1 MGELININ
9 KNIGFKHTVFPDT
22 QSHVQ
27 LDELILNSK
36 VVFIT
41 CSLINTETLFKLL
54 LVNDALEQEG
64 ITEKYLYIP
73 YLMGARYDRIMR
85 EGDSFDLRVIV
96 NLINSCNF
104 TKVYILDPHSSIST
118 LLINKSREVEAIPA
132 MLSSLLWESKKKD
145 ITLICPDYG
154 ATKKLDKYIKTMKNV
169 YNFDSS
175 RFTVVY
181 CNKKRNVETGSIELT
196 INEPEKCRDAFCI
209 IMDDICDGGGTFIEI
224 AKKLQDNKP
233 SELNLIVTHG
243 IFSKGFEELS
253 KYFSKILT
261 TNSLCKIFDT
271 STPTLEFVTFFPY
284 EKFQPVI
291 L

>member
-1 MGELININ
+1 METCININ

-22 QSHVQ
+22 QPHIQ
-27 LDELILNSK
+27 LDKIILESK

-41 CSLINTETLFKLL
+41 CSIINTETLFKLL

-85 EGDSFDLRVIV
+85 EGDSFDLRVV
-96 NLINSCNF
+96 ANLINSCNF
-104 TKVYILDPHSSIST
+104 TKVHILDPHSSIST
-118 LLINKSREVEAIPA
+118 LLINRSKEVEAIPA
-132 MLSSLLWESKKKD
+132 LLSSLLWESKKKN

-154 ATKKLDKYIKTMKNV
+154 ATKKLDKYIKTMKDV
-169 YNFDSS
+169 YSFDVSK
-175 RFTVVY
+175 FIVVY

-196 INEPEKCRDAFCI
+196 INEPEKCKDAFCV

-233 SELNLIVTHG
+233 SELNLIITHG

-261 TNSLCKIFDT
+261 TNSLCKIFDV
-271 STPTLEFVTFFPY
+271 STLPSEFITFFPY
-284 EKFQPVI
+284 DKFQPVS

>member
-9 KNIGFKHTVFPDT
+9 KNVGFKYTVFPDT
-22 QSHVQ
+22 QSHIQ
-27 LDELILNSK
+27 LDSIVLNSK

-41 CSLINTETLFKLL
+41 CSLINTEALFKLL

-85 EGDSFDLRVIV
+85 EGDSFDLRVV
-96 NLINSCNF
+96 ANLINNCNF

-118 LLINKSREVEAIPA
+118 LLISRSKEVEAIPA
-132 MLSSLLWESKKKD
+132 MLSSLLYKNNNP
-145 ITLICPDYG
+145 ITFICPDYG
-154 ATKKLDKYIKTMKNV
+154 ASKKLDKYIKTIKDV
-169 YNFDSS
+169 YRFDVSK
-175 RFTVVY
+175 FTVIY

-196 INEPEKCRDAFCI
+196 VNEPEKCKDTFCV

-261 TNSLCKIFDT
+261 TNSLCKVFDT
-271 STPTLEFVTFFPY
+271 STPTLEFVTFFSY
-284 EKFQPVI
+284 EKFQPVV